1 MGKSSGGESTG
12 TVLLALSM
20 NFVVF
25 LCKAAGGFISGSSAL
40 MSEAA
45 HSVGDTMN
53 QVFLLTALKRSNRPP
68 DEQHPFGYGQERF
81 FWSLIAAVGIFVAGA
96 IFSFFQGYQA
106 LTSDEHETAFDF
118 YISYITLGISLV
130 AEGASLMKA
139 VRQTRREA
147 READHRLVEYIRVS
161 DDPTVK
167 TVASEDTAAVIGIA
181 FAFAGIGLH
190 QLTGNPVF
198 DAIASFA
205 IGALLS
211 YVAYALGRDNM
222 GLLIGESAEPRVRE
236 AMRKQLEGYPEI
248 DQVLELYTIK
258 IGTRELLVAV
268 RLDLAEDLD
277 SNQVEG
283 VSTRIDHDLHDRF
296 PDVKQVFL
304 DATNADDQERESS
317 SRREDA
323 EQSQKG

>member
-1 MGKSSGGESTG
+1 MGKSTGGESTG

-25 LCKAAGGFISGSSAL
+25 VCKAVGGFISGSSAL

-45 HSVGDTMN
+45 HSFGDTMN
-53 QVFLLTALKRSNRPP
+53 QVFLLTALKRSNRPA

-106 LTSDEHETAFDF
+106 LTSDEKETAFDF
-118 YISYITLGISLV
+118 YVSYITLAISLV
-130 AEGASLMKA
+130 AEGASLLKA
-139 VRQTRREA
+139 LRQTRREA
-147 READHRLVEYIRVS
+147 READHGVLDYIRVS

-236 AMRKQLEGYPEI
+236 AMRTQLEGYPEI
-248 DQVLELYTIK
+248 DKVLELYTIR

-268 RLDLAEDLD
+268 RLDLAENLD
-277 SNQVEG
+277 SNQVEE

-304 DATNADDQERESS
+304 DATNADDHERESS
-317 SRREDA
+317 SRRE
-323 EQSQKG
+323 EQSHRG

>member
-1 MGKSSGGESTG
+1 MAKSSGGESTG

-20 NFVVF
+20 NFLVF
-25 LCKAAGGFISGSSAL
+25 VCKAAGGFISGSSAL

-53 QVFLLTALKRSNRPP
+53 QVFLLTALKRSNRPA

-106 LTSDEHETAFDF
+106 LTTDEHETAFDF
-118 YISYITLGISLV
+118 YVSYITLAVALV

-147 READHRLVEYIRVS
+147 RESDHGILDYIRVS

-181 FAFAGIGLH
+181 FAFVGIGLH
-190 QLTGNPVF
+190 QLTGNPLF
-198 DAIASFA
+198 DALASFA

-236 AMRKQLEGYPEI
+236 AMRAQLEGYPEI
-248 DQVLELYTIK
+248 DKVLELYTIR
-258 IGTRELLVAV
+258 IGTRELLVAA
-268 RLDLAEDLD
+268 RLDLAENLD
-277 SNQVEG
+277 SNQVEE
-283 VSTRIDHDLHDRF
+283 VSTRIDHDLHERF

-304 DATNADDQERESS
+304 DATSADEEDRESS
-317 SRREDA
+317 SRRMDA
-323 EQSQKG
+323 EQSPRR

>member
-1 MGKSSGGESTG
+1 MAKSSGGESTG

-20 NFVVF
+20 NLLVFV
-25 LCKAAGGFISGSSAL
+25 CKAAGGFISGSSAL
-40 MSEAA
+40 LSEAA
-45 HSVGDTMN
+45 HSLGDTMN
-53 QVFLLTALKRSNRPP
+53 QVFLLTALKRSNRPA

-106 LTSDEHETAFDF
+106 LTTDEHETAFDF
-118 YISYITLGISLV
+118 YISYITLAVALV

-139 VRQTRREA
+139 LRQTRREA
-147 READHRLVEYIRVS
+147 HEADHGILDYVRVS

-181 FAFAGIGLH
+181 FAFVGIGLH
-190 QLTGNPVF
+190 QLTGNPLF
-198 DAIASFA
+198 DALASFA

-236 AMRKQLEGYPEI
+236 AMRAQLEGYPEI
-248 DQVLELYTIK
+248 DEVLELYTIR

-268 RLDLAEDLD
+268 RLDLAENLD
-277 SNQVEG
+277 SNQVEE

-304 DATNADDQERESS
+304 DATNADEEDRESS
-317 SRREDA
+317 SRRMDA
-323 EQSQKG
+323 EQSPRG

>member
-25 LCKAAGGFISGSSAL
+25 VCKAVGGFISGSSAL

-45 HSVGDTMN
+45 HSFGDTMN

-106 LTSDEHETAFDF
+106 LTSDEKETAFDF
-118 YISYITLGISLV
+118 YVSYITLAISLV
-130 AEGASLMKA
+130 AEGASLLKA
-139 VRQTRREA
+139 LRQTRREA
-147 READHRLVEYIRVS
+147 READHGVLDYIRVS

-236 AMRKQLEGYPEI
+236 AMRTQLEGYPEI
-248 DQVLELYTIK
+248 DKVLELYTIR

-268 RLDLAEDLD
+268 RLDLAENLD
-277 SNQVEG
+277 SNQVEE

-304 DATNADDQERESS
+304 DATSADDHERESS
-317 SRREDA
+317 SRREEA

>member
-1 MGKSSGGESTG
+1 MAKSSGGESTG

-45 HSVGDTMN
+45 HSLGDTMN
-53 QVFLLTALKRSNRPP
+53 QVFLLTALKRSSRPP

-106 LTSDEHETAFDF
+106 LTSDEHETALHF
-118 YISYITLGISLV
+118 YISYLTLGISLV

-139 VRQTRREA
+139 IRQTRREA
-147 READHRLVEYIRVS
+147 READHGLVEYIRVS

-236 AMRKQLEGYPEI
+236 AMREQLEGYPEI

-268 RLDLAEDLD
+268 RLDLAENLD
-277 SNQVEG
+277 SNQVEE
-283 VSTRIDHDLHDRF
+283 VSTRIDRDLHDRF
-296 PDVKQVFL
+296 PDVAQVFL
-304 DATNADDQERESS
+304 DATNADDEARESS
-317 SRREDA
+317 SRRLDA
-323 EQSQKG
+323 GHPQKG